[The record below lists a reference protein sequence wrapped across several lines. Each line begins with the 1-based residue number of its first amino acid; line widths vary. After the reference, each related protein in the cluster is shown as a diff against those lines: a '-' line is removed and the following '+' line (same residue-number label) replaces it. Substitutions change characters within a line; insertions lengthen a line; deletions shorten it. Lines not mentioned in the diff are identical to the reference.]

1 MCACRSRFNAIEQI
15 FLWRQLTAQHIETVC
30 RTAMIKFPRR
40 LGIEFPAAGNTIPKG
55 WEHDSQG
62 LGTRF
67 PRAGNTIP
75 KGTRFPRAGN
85 TIPKGWEHDSPRLAL
100 EVPAAGTRSARGW
113 HSMYPRLALDV
124 PAAGTSIARGWQ
136 CDCPRP
142 AMRLPRA
149 VAISLPNKKVG
160 DKRLRSAFTSY
171 SFSNGCVD
179 YSVFPSRKS
188 VVEYFTPNGP

>member
-1 MCACRSRFNAIEQI
+1 MVTICTHSGRRDFISACKFECKDTPYRFNAQANPVPISPSAP
-15 FLWRQLTAQHIETVC
+15 FLPQAVP
-30 RTAMIKFPRR
+30 FPR
-40 LGIEFPAAGNTIPKG
+40 AGNTIPKG

-62 LGTRF
+62 LGTQF

-75 KGTRFPRAGN
+75 
-85 TIPKGWEHDSPRLAL
+85 
-100 EVPAAGTRSARGW
+100 RGW
-113 HSMYPRLALDV
+113 HSMYPRLALRL
-124 PAAGTSIARGWQ
+124 PAAGNAIARGRQ

>member
-1 MCACRSRFNAIEQI
+1 MCLPISVQDR
-15 FLWRQLTAQHIETVC
+15 
-30 RTAMIKFPRR
+30 
-40 LGIEFPAAGNTIPKG
+40 
-55 WEHDSQG
+55 EHDSQVLG
-62 LGTRF
+62 HDSQVLGTRF
-67 PRAGNTIP
+67 PAA
-75 KGTRFPRAGN
+75 GTRSTR
-85 TIPKGWEHDSPRLAL
+85 GWHSKCPRLAL
-100 EVPAAGTRSARGW
+100 EVPAAGPRCTRGW
-113 HSMYPRLALDV
+113 HFDCPRPAMRL
-124 PAAGTSIARGWQ
+124 PAAGNAIARGRQ